1 MYKLAKIK
9 KAPRLYL
16 EDNLH
21 FGFKASTK
29 AFLLI
34 SKSNLPDKENLANQF
49 RIECDNFTKVG
60 TEISKIVSGS
70 ESVLTKKWLYR
81 RNNFENAYKM
91 RSKIYNNT
99 LHCY

>member
-60 TEISKIVSGS
+60 AEISKIVSES
-70 ESVLTKKWLYR
+70 ESVLTKKWLNK
-81 RNNFENAYKM
+81 RNNFEKCIQNEIK
-91 RSKIYNNT
+91 NP
-99 LHCY
+99 